1 MKNHKEFG
9 DYCEEEASLFL
20 IRQGFSIVFRN
31 YRTSFGE
38 IDIIAEKGGVF
49 HFVEVKAVSWETFD
63 RGIKP
68 SDHVTREKLR
78 RIRLVAEHFLVT
90 YDLTGVSSQI
100 DLIAI
105 VTAKKLSKDLI
116 SIEFLPQIY

>member
-20 IRQGFSIVFRN
+20 IRQGFSILFRN

-38 IDIIAEKGGVF
+38 LDIIAEKSGVI
-49 HFVEVKAVSWETFD
+49 HFVEVKAVSRETFEK
-63 RGIKP
+63 GIRP
-68 SDHVTREKLR
+68 EDHVTREKIK
-78 RIRLVAEHFLVT
+78 RIKMVAQHFLVT
-90 YDLTGVSSQI
+90 YEMSGISNQI

-105 VTAKKLSKDLI
+105 VTCAKLSKDLI
-116 SIEFLPQIY
+116 SIEYIPQIF

>member
-9 DYCEEEASLFL
+9 DYCEEESCFFL
-20 IRQGFSIVFRN
+20 IKHGFSIVFRN

-49 HFVEVKAVSWETFD
+49 HFVEVKAVSRETFEK
-63 RGIKP
+63 GIRP
-68 SDHVTREKLR
+68 ADHVTREKLR
-78 RIRLVAEHFLVT
+78 RIKLVAEHFLVT
-90 YDLTGVSSQI
+90 YDLAGVSSQI

-105 VTAKKLSKDLI
+105 VTAKRLSKDVI